1 MTVAK
6 YLSAALA
13 IGFDRRGA
21 MLAEISTVNEIC
33 SIREKARKRVRRRG
47 G

>member
-1 MTVAK
+1 MTAAR

-21 MLAEISTVNEIC
+21 MLTEISTVNEIC
-33 SIREKARKRVRRRG
+33 ALREKARKGGRRHG
-47 G
+47 